1 MSLFVYVL
9 TDIVHLIKILV
20 LCDMFFSLQR
30 RDIEH
35 KGIVLMVA
43 GIIMSGTSA
52 FIYYFNNDEI
62 ETVIYIVAIVF
73 LIYLLYVERLMFVFA
88 VTLWMTVA
96 LFLIDTM
103 NSSLFDISMDLLG
116 VDAADFTNLCV
127 SLISLLIV
135 YVVGKIYR
143 KNATAGMHS
152 IGVANMIC
160 YTILLAVDGIVV
172 TVVRHMNSRLNLDSH
187 KSVYLIAVV
196 LVIIGIFVQLVAVIL
211 LFMQRNVYKEK
222 KLLTEKYL
230 EEQKNH
236 YEYLEKREQE
246 TKKFRHDFRSH
257 LEMISFLA
265 KNHEYDKID
274 SYLEQM
280 NIRID
285 ELGNNVTVQN
295 GTVDAILNQ
304 YYARAMQQGIHME
317 VKGRLPGD
325 CEIDAY
331 DLCTIFSNVLSNA
344 MEACVDTEEKYMSVE
359 CRYNERNIIIV
370 AKNSFDSEGKK
381 EGTWLKSR
389 KENVNYHGFGLEN
402 MKDSINKY
410 HGLHEITAENNI
422 FTLTIIFNNMRKNE
436 YESINSR

>member
-116 VDAADFTNLCV
+116 VDAEDFTNLCV

-196 LVIIGIFVQLVAVIL
+196 LVIIGIFIQLVAVIL

>member
-1 MSLFVYVL
+1 MCLLLQKKKIRHSKIVLLMSTIVMSAVSLFIYVY
-9 TDIVHLIKILV
+9 D
-20 LCDMFFSLQR
+20 
-30 RDIEH
+30 
-35 KGIVLMVA
+35 
-43 GIIMSGTSA
+43 
-52 FIYYFNNDEI
+52 NDEI
-62 ETVIYIVAIVF
+62 ETFIYIAALIVLLYTFYNEKIWRLLIVAIWIFFVLSMIDTMGTVLFDIFMDLCNINGEIVSNLVVSTISLILIYIVGR
-73 LIYLLYVERLMFVFA
+73 IYEKNSTVGMAA
-88 VTLWMTVA
+88 V
-96 LFLIDTM
+96 
-103 NSSLFDISMDLLG
+103 
-116 VDAADFTNLCV
+116 
-127 SLISLLIV
+127 
-135 YVVGKIYR
+135 
-143 KNATAGMHS
+143 
-152 IGVANMIC
+152 
-160 YTILLAVDGIVV
+160 GIVKLAGFTFLVAIDSLVV
-172 TVVRHMNSRLNLDSH
+172 TIIAVMNKELTLKQFKNM
-187 KSVYLIAVV
+187 YLIAVIF
-196 LVIIGIFVQLVAVIL
+196 LITGIFIQLVAVIL

-359 CRYNERNIIIV
+359 CGYNERNIIIV
-370 AKNSFDSEGKK
+370 AKNSFDGEGKK